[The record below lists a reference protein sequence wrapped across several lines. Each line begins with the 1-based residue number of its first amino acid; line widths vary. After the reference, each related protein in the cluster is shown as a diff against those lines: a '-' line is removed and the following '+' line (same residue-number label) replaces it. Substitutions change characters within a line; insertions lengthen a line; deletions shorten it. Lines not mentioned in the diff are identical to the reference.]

1 MGLGVLRWVAKHDQQ
16 QQGLTKL
23 WRYGPHS
30 LANRLQEPP
39 VVLADL
45 ARFLKGPRPLLVKT
59 PKVALD
65 VPNVE
70 IEIASD
76 DVCVLASGLRVT
88 RHKRSWRRIT
98 GFRGCNSSKGS
109 EQKYSQSK
117 GASAQPKRV
126 KPPQNLIEART
137 HR

>member
-1 MGLGVLRWVAKHDQQ
+1 MNLSVLRLVAKHDPQ
-16 QQGLTKL
+16 QQGPIKL
-23 WRYGPHS
+23 WRYCPHS

-45 ARFLKGPRPLLVKT
+45 TRFLKGPRPLFVET
-59 PKVALD
+59 SKVALD

-76 DVCVLASGLRVT
+76 DVRVLPGRLRVI
-88 RHKRSWRRIT
+88 RHERSWRRKT
-98 GFRGCNSSKGS
+98 RFRGSESSEGS
-109 EQKYSQSK
+109 EQKYSQSN
-117 GASAQPKRV
+117 GSAAQPERV
-126 KPPQNLIEART
+126 KPPQNLIVART